1 VLKSCAITA
10 VATRPAAAASASR
23 SSEPSSAC
31 AVQLDARLAIGDS
44 TMTEPKKNNPMRI
57 PANILSA

>member
-1 VLKSCAITA
+1 
-10 VATRPAAAASASR
+10 
-23 SSEPSSAC
+23 
-31 AVQLDARLAIGDS
+31 VQLDARLAIGDN